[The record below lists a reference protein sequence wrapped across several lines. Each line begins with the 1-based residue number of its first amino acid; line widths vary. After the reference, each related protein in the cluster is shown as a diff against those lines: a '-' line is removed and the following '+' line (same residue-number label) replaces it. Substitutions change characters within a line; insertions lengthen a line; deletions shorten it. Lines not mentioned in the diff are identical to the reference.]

1 MALIQKKLNQLSKVD
16 FINKAMY
23 NSTVYS
29 TYKPSAFINACLY
42 DMSTSTNITNIEDEN
57 NAHGYLFS
65 NWGIGIK
72 NKQTLVWTS
81 YENAKAD
88 STVND
93 FIGGSPTLV
102 VNGSVNLDWGNKVS
116 TTIQGKAYRSAIG
129 FNDTD
134 VFLYCSDIKMTL
146 ETLAKEMIN
155 LGCKYALNLDGGGSC
170 HLQEGSKVLKRSYR
184 KNASWF
190 MLFDKIQ
197 ETQKVEEVKNKT
209 MKIALDYGH
218 GRETPGKRSPDS
230 TLREYE
236 FNRAVGRQ
244 LKEILE
250 HHGLEVIET
259 VSNESD
265 PSLTARCKIANDAK
279 ADYLISIHANAYGED
294 WNSAN
299 GWEIYIVGKG
309 GNAEKLAKSIEKYSK
324 DLKLKNRGIKVEK
337 SFTILKDTNMPA
349 VLIEHG
355 FYTNKEECAKLKD
368 ANFRRQCAIVDAKG
382 ILAHLGI
389 AYKETIN
396 ADPIPPKDWK
406 IEQYE
411 LALKNGI
418 ITDVSWKD
426 RLDSNPTAA
435 EIFAMLNKL
444 K

>member
-1 MALIQKKLNQLSKVD
+1 MAILQYKLNNLQKID
-16 FINKAMY
+16 FINQASY
-23 NSTVYS
+23 GQQIYT
-29 TYKPSAFINACLY
+29 TYKPDAFINACLY
-42 DMSTSTNITNIEDEN
+42 DMNTSTNITKVEDEN
-57 NAHGYLFS
+57 KVHGYLFS
-65 NWGIGIK
+65 DWGIGIRNK
-72 NKQTLVWTS
+72 NTLVWTS
-81 YENAKAD
+81 YEKAKVD
-88 STVND
+88 STIND

-102 VNGSVNLDWGNKVS
+102 INGSVNLDWGNKVS
-116 TTIQGKAYRSAIG
+116 TTIQEKAYRSAIG

-134 VFLYCSDIKMTL
+134 LFLYCSDTKITL
-146 ETLAKEMIN
+146 ETLAKEMIK
-155 LGCKYALNLDGGGSC
+155 LGCKYAINLDGGGSC
-170 HLQEGSKVLKRSYR
+170 YLQQENTIIKKSYR

-190 MLFDKIQ
+190 MIFEK
-197 ETQKVEEVKNKT
+197 EKEVKTNT

-218 GRETPGKRSPDS
+218 GRETLGKRSPDG
-230 TLREYE
+230 LFREYE

-250 HHGLEVIET
+250 QHGLEVIET

-265 PSLTARCKIANDAK
+265 PSLTARCKIANEAK
-279 ADYLISIHANAYGED
+279 VDYLVSIHANAYGET

-299 GWEIYIVGKG
+299 GWEIYIVGTG
-309 GNAEKLAKSIEKYSK
+309 GKAEKLAKSIQKYSK
-324 DLKLKNRGIKVEK
+324 DLGLKDRGVKVEK
-337 SFTILKDTNMPA
+337 TFTMLKDTNMPA

-355 FYTNKEECAKLKD
+355 FYTNKAECEKLKD

-396 ADPIPPKDWK
+396 AEPIAKDWK

-418 ITDVSWKD
+418 ITDVTWKD

>member
-1 MALIQKKLNQLSKVD
+1 MALIQRKLNQIEKVD
-16 FINKAMY
+16 FVNKAMY

-42 DMSTSTNITNIEDEN
+42 DMNTSTNITKIEDEN
-57 NAHGYLFS
+57 STHGYLFS
-65 NWGIGIK
+65 DWGIGIR
-72 NKQTLVWTS
+72 NHQTPVWTT
-81 YENAKAD
+81 YKNAIVD
-88 STVND
+88 VTIND

-102 VNGSVNLDWGNKVS
+102 TNGSVNLDWGNKVS

-134 VFLYCSDIKMTL
+134 LFLYCSDTKMTL
-146 ETLAKEMIN
+146 ETLAKEMIK
-155 LGCKYALNLDGGGSC
+155 LGCKYAINLDGGGSC
-170 HLQEGSKVLKRSYR
+170 HLQEGSKVIKRSYR

-190 MLFDKIQ
+190 MIFDK
-197 ETQKVEEVKNKT
+197 TQTTKVEEAKNKT

-218 GRETPGKRSPDS
+218 GRETAGKRSPDS

-250 HHGLEVIET
+250 QHGLEVIET

-279 ADYLISIHANAYGED
+279 ADYLISIHANAYGET

-324 DLKLKNRGIKVEK
+324 DLGLKNRGIKVEK
-337 SFTILKDTNMPA
+337 TFTMLKDTNMPA

-355 FYTNKEECAKLKD
+355 FYTNKEECEKLKD

-396 ADPIPPKDWK
+396 AEPIPAKDWK

-418 ITDVSWKD
+418 ITDVKWKD

>member
-1 MALIQKKLNQLSKVD
+1 MSTIQRKLNQIAKVD
-16 FINKAMY
+16 FVNKAMY
-23 NSTVYS
+23 GSKIYS

-42 DMSTSTNITNIEDEN
+42 DMNTSTNITNVEDEN
-57 NAHGYLFS
+57 IAHGYLFS
-65 NWGIGIK
+65 NVGIGIR
-72 NKQTLVWTS
+72 NGQILVWTT
-81 YENAKAD
+81 YEDAKLDA
-88 STVND
+88 TIND
-93 FIGGSPTLV
+93 FIAGSPTLV
-102 VNGSVNLDWGNKVS
+102 INGMIKLDWGNKVS
-116 TTIQGKAYRSAIG
+116 TAIQGKAYRSAIG

-134 VFLYCSDIKMTL
+134 LFLYCSDSKITL
-146 ETLAKEMIN
+146 EVLAEEMLK
-155 LGCKYALNLDGGGSC
+155 LGCKYAINLDGGGSC
-170 HLQEGSKVLKRSYR
+170 HLQEGTKAIKSSCR

-190 MLFDKIQ
+190 MLFDKT
-197 ETQKVEEVKNKT
+197 ETQQVEEVKSKK

-218 GRETPGKRSPDS
+218 GRETAGKRSPDS

-250 HHGLEVIET
+250 QHGLEVIET
-259 VSNESD
+259 VTNDSD

-279 ADYLISIHANAYGED
+279 ADYLVSIHANAYGEN

-299 GWEIYIVGKG
+299 GWEIYIVGTG

-324 DLKLKNRGIKVEK
+324 DLGLKNRGIKVEK
-337 SFTILKDTNMPA
+337 TFTMLKDTNMPA

-396 ADPIPPKDWK
+396 TEHVPAKDWK

-418 ITDVSWKD
+418 ITDVKWKD

>member
-1 MALIQKKLNQLSKVD
+1 MALIQRKIKDLEKID
-16 FINKAMY
+16 FINEAMY
-23 NSTVYS
+23 SSKIYS

-42 DMSTSTNITNIEDEN
+42 DMSTSTNITKVEDEN
-57 NAHGYLFS
+57 AGHGYLFS
-65 NWGIGIK
+65 DWGIGIR
-72 NKQTLVWTS
+72 NHQTLVWTS

-88 STVND
+88 PTIND

-102 VNGSVNLDWGNKVS
+102 INGSVNLDWGNKVS
-116 TTIQGKAYRSAIG
+116 TIIQGKAYRSAIG

-134 VFLYCSDIKMTL
+134 IFLYCSDTKITL
-146 ETLAKEMIN
+146 ETLAEEMIK

-190 MLFDKIQ
+190 MLFDKTQ
-197 ETQKVEEVKNKT
+197 EIEEVKNKT

-218 GRETPGKRSPDS
+218 GRETAGKRSPDS

-250 HHGLEVIET
+250 NHGLEVIET
-259 VSNESD
+259 VTNESD
-265 PSLTARCKIANDAK
+265 PSLTTRCKIANDAK
-279 ADYLISIHANAYGED
+279 ADYLVSIHANAYGET

-324 DLKLKNRGIKVEK
+324 DLGLKNRGVKVEK
-337 SFTILKDTNMPA
+337 TFAMLKGTNMPA

-355 FYTNKEECAKLKD
+355 FYTNKEECEKLKD
-368 ANFRRQCAIVDAKG
+368 ENFRRQCAIVDAKG
-382 ILAHLGI
+382 ILSHLGI
-389 AYKETIN
+389 TYKETTN
-396 ADPIPPKDWK
+396 PKDWK

-418 ITDVSWKD
+418 ITDATWKD